1 MHRRSADEGA
11 MRMAGSN
18 ARRPAFASRDG
29 RRVVSIGLTALRKSC
44 ARSRRAQPFRTIS
57 TDAERTY
64 RAARTACARSRLA
77 RAMRAQAVL
86 PPVTQAT
93 PSLHLG
99 RDAPPRMHWTG
110 CAAPESA
117 AGAHA
122 ATASSASPRH
132 ARPVAS
138 QPRSSIL

>member
-29 RRVVSIGLTALRKSC
+29 RRVVSIGLTAPRKSC

-64 RAARTACARSRLA
+64 RAART
-77 RAMRAQAVL
+77 
-86 PPVTQAT
+86 
-93 PSLHLG
+93 
-99 RDAPPRMHWTG
+99 
-110 CAAPESA
+110 
-117 AGAHA
+117 
-122 ATASSASPRH
+122 
-132 ARPVAS
+132 
-138 QPRSSIL
+138 